1 MGKKGKPLHFKGG
14 LLLLQSSQNEQPY
27 SEPHANMSGQCL
39 LTPFMLMQDLHSTVS
54 SPTS

>member
-14 LLLLQSSQNEQPY
+14 LPLLQNSQNEQPY
-27 SEPHANMSGQCL
+27 SEPQSGQCL
-39 LTPFMLMQDLHSTVS
+39 LTPFMLMQDLHSTAS